1 VEEIIEIE
9 KMNFDY
15 KIEFIDFATKL
26 LLTLIFSFVS
36 SYSFRRYSQGL
47 NRSINLSTNSI
58 TLSLI
63 ICVIIAVVKSS
74 LALSLGLVGAL
85 SVVRFRNAVK
95 DPNELLLYFSSI
107 AIGISIGADQYLAAG
122 MFSLS
127 LLGFNMFNYKLTKKN
142 VADSS
147 SVLLIKTER
156 EIDFSLLNNKIKKI
170 LKREFKLIS
179 MTNSEDYTEICF
191 EIYDLNENELISIK
205 ELRKSL
211 KISVLELIPSVY

>member
-1 VEEIIEIE
+1 
-9 KMNFDY
+9 
-15 KIEFIDFATKL
+15 
-26 LLTLIFSFVS
+26 
-36 SYSFRRYSQGL
+36 SQGL

-58 TLSLI
+58 ILSLI

-156 EIDFSLLNNKIKKI
+156 EIDFSLLNKKIKKI